1 MIMKAALKINKAF
14 VYIFLLT
21 SVALM
26 YVNQQILIYQMGL
39 KMKENYKV
47 YSKLVDSNRIL
58 IYNVLDNKSPV
69 KLETKLL
76 AKKLEL
82 DMPRRWQVVKLESSP
97 KKIVSK
103 NVAGSGLFASLFSAG
118 REAEASPNR
127 NE

>member
-1 MIMKAALKINKAF
+1 MKAVLKTNKA
-14 VYIFLLT
+14 VICMFLLT

-26 YVNQQILIYQMGL
+26 YVNQQILIYQIGL
-39 KMKENYKV
+39 KVKENYKV

>member
-1 MIMKAALKINKAF
+1 MIMKAVLKANKAF

-21 SVALM
+21 SVSLM

-39 KMKENYKV
+39 KVKENYEV

>member
-1 MIMKAALKINKAF
+1 MKTVLKTNKAF

-21 SVALM
+21 SFALM

>member
-1 MIMKAALKINKAF
+1 VIMKAVLKTNKAF

-26 YVNQQILIYQMGL
+26 YVNQQILIYQIGL
-39 KMKENYKV
+39 KVKENYKV
-47 YSKLVDSNRIL
+47 HSKLVDSNKIL

-76 AKKLEL
+76 ARKLEL

>member
-1 MIMKAALKINKAF
+1 MIMKAVLKTNKAF

-21 SVALM
+21 SVSLM
-26 YVNQQILIYQMGL
+26 YVNQQILIYQIGL
-39 KMKENYKV
+39 KVKENYKV

>member
-1 MIMKAALKINKAF
+1 MKAVLKINKAF

-103 NVAGSGLFASLFSAG
+103 NVARSGLFASLFSAG